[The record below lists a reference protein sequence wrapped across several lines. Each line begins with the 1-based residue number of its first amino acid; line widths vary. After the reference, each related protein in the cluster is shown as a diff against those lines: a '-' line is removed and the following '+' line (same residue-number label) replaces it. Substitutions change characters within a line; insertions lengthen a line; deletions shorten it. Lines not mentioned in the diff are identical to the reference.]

1 MNHMKYFKL
10 VLLFVPIMFYACSK
24 GGDSPTPTPPPPV
37 VVTEADIT
45 FKVEIPASTEI
56 DYTKIYGAIGGS
68 QAINVNVTS
77 ALPKD
82 GVTIDVKVT
91 KDADNSSVF
100 ANNISSSTAGTNAI
114 NITSLSPGVLSTVTV
129 VVTSKTKTSN
139 TATKTFKIAS
149 K

>member
-1 MNHMKYFKL
+1 MKYLKL
-10 VLLFVPIMFYACSK
+10 VLVAVPFILFSCSK
-24 GGDSPTPTPPPPV
+24 GGDSTPTPTPTPTPV
-37 VVTEADIT
+37 VVNEADIT

-68 QAINVNVTS
+68 QAINVNITS

-91 KDADNSSVF
+91 KDVDNTSVF
-100 ANNISSSTAGTNAI
+100 TNNISSTTAASNAFTI
-114 NITSLSPGVLSTVTV
+114 SSLSPGVLSTATV

-139 TATKTFKIAS
+139 TATKTFKIAA

>member
-77 ALPKD
+77 TLPKD

-100 ANNISSSTAGTNAI
+100 TNNISSSTAGTNAI

-139 TATKTFKIAS
+139 TATKTFKIAA

>member
-1 MNHMKYFKL
+1 MKNYKILL
-10 VLLFVPIMFYACSK
+10 VALPFMLLACSK
-24 GGDSPTPTPPPPV
+24 GGDSTPTPTPTPTPV
-37 VVTEADIT
+37 VVNEADIT

-68 QAINVNVTS
+68 QAINVNITS

-91 KDADNSSVF
+91 KDLDNTSVF
-100 ANNISSSTAGTNAI
+100 TNNISSTTAASNAFTI
-114 NITSLSPGVLSTVTV
+114 SSLSPGVLSTATV
-129 VVTSKTKTSN
+129 VVTSKTKTYN
-139 TATKTFKIAS
+139 TATKKFKIAA

>member
-1 MNHMKYFKL
+1 MKNYKILL
-10 VLLFVPIMFYACSK
+10 VALPFMLIACSK
-24 GGDSPTPTPPPPV
+24 GGDSPAPVTPPV
-37 VVTEADIT
+37 VIVPEADIA

-82 GVTIDVKVT
+82 GVTIDVKVN
-91 KDADNSSVF
+91 KDVDNTSVF
-100 ANNISSSTAGTNAI
+100 TNNITSTTAASNAI
-114 NITSLSPGVLSTVTV
+114 TISSLSPGVLSTATV
-129 VVTSKTKTSN
+129 VVTSKSKSTNTS
-139 TATKTFKIAS
+139 TKTFKIAA

>member
-1 MNHMKYFKL
+1 MKNYKILL
-10 VLLFVPIMFYACSK
+10 VALPFMLLACSK
-24 GGDSPTPTPPPPV
+24 GGDSTPTPTPTPTPV
-37 VVTEADIT
+37 VVNEADIT

-68 QAINVNVTS
+68 QAINVNITS

-91 KDADNSSVF
+91 KDLDNTSVF
-100 ANNISSSTAGTNAI
+100 TNNISSTTAASNAFTI
-114 NITSLSPGVLSTVTV
+114 SSLSPGVLSTATV

-139 TATKTFKIAS
+139 TATKTFKIAA